1 MLLKVEKKGPSLRR
15 VYNKI
20 FLSFFLIS
28 VDGIVDEQEFIYIW
42 RSRHLGDIS
51 HAITL
56 FHNADTDRDDVISK
70 IPDLT
75 RVFYYF
81 DRDRK
86 FLP

>member
-1 MLLKVEKKGPSLRR
+1 MLSL
-15 VYNKI
+15 V
-20 FLSFFLIS
+20 L

-56 FHNADTDRDDVISK
+56 FHHADTDRDDVISK
-70 IPDLT
+70 VPDLT

-86 FLP
+86 FCL

>member
-1 MLLKVEKKGPSLRR
+1 M
-15 VYNKI
+15 
-20 FLSFFLIS
+20 
-28 VDGIVDEQEFIYIW
+28 DGIVDEQEFIYIW

-56 FHNADTDRDDVISK
+56 FHHADTDRDDVISK
-70 IPDLT
+70 VPDLT

-86 FLP
+86 YSIYQRRIPEKSVKI